1 MCSLSH
7 GSATGFRPIL
17 NNFYEQ
23 IADGYVTIC
32 ETINENPNSSAV
44 DIKTFL
50 NMSFDEPD
58 EQDRSLHYKWQVRV
72 AIYKALLY
80 TRVLIVPQITKFLF
94 PLMRMFEKLW
104 TNQLA
109 AQTI

>member
-1 MCSLSH
+1 M
-7 GSATGFRPIL
+7 
-17 NNFYEQ
+17 
-23 IADGYVTIC
+23 TIC

-72 AIYKALLY
+72 AI
-80 TRVLIVPQITKFLF
+80 
-94 PLMRMFEKLW
+94 
-104 TNQLA
+104 
-109 AQTI
+109 